1 MRETYAVRFK
11 PLNSMADPSSNSNN
25 TDTEDCSSESNLSLS
40 VGYFP
45 YEDTFF
51 YEDTT
56 PYEDMPSQSPSVQF
70 LPPIQ
75 GMWRTESTLRPM
87 GRRDQI
93 QDNPEQFCK
102 LSITLAWDVD
112 VGSNDSDSI
121 ANWNLNGHNQWM
133 DKYPEKK
140 TELTLSKLDGLVQKL
155 EKFLENQKD
164 DEDCDSIFREST
176 QEEDFQ
182 LSSSSPPYMAQVSH
196 QKHSSCQ
203 DSPNFKPPKN
213 KDITQFPHIPLR
225 LQEHELSE
233 ISEATGSQKTSIT
246 ETSSN
251 SSGQPE
257 KGDSPSNTQTLSCL
271 NFGWVFRWLRQQVFS
286 SLLGREQPKKA
297 TKSPRRV
304 ASKKRL
310 SHRNKRIQPQESL
323 DLEHPMSSDFL
334 TFL

>member
-1 MRETYAVRFK
+1 MRETYAVRFE

-51 YEDTT
+51 SEDTT

-164 DEDCDSIFREST
+164 DEDSDSIFREST

-182 LSSSSPPYMAQVSH
+182 LSCKSPPYMAQVSH

-203 DSPNFKPPKN
+203 DLPNFKSPEN
-213 KDITQFPHIPLR
+213 KDITQFPHIPLP

-233 ISEATGSQKTSIT
+233 V
-246 ETSSN
+246 SSN
-251 SSGQPE
+251 RHLE
-257 KGDSPSNTQTLSCL
+257 
-271 NFGWVFRWLRQQVFS
+271 
-286 SLLGREQPKKA
+286 REQGWA
-297 TKSPRRV
+297 
-304 ASKKRL
+304 
-310 SHRNKRIQPQESL
+310 
-323 DLEHPMSSDFL
+323 
-334 TFL
+334 

>member
-1 MRETYAVRFK
+1 
-11 PLNSMADPSSNSNN
+11 MADPSSNSNN

-51 YEDTT
+51 SEDTT

-164 DEDCDSIFREST
+164 DEDSDSIFREST

-182 LSSSSPPYMAQVSH
+182 LSSKSPPYMAQTS
-196 QKHSSCQ
+196 Q
-203 DSPNFKPPKN
+203 
-213 KDITQFPHIPLR
+213 
-225 LQEHELSE
+225 
-233 ISEATGSQKTSIT
+233 ATGSQKTSIT

-257 KGDSPSNTQTLSCL
+257 EEDSPSNTQTLSCL

-304 ASKKRL
+304 APKKRL

-323 DLEHPMSSDFL
+323 DLEHPMSSDF
-334 TFL
+334 